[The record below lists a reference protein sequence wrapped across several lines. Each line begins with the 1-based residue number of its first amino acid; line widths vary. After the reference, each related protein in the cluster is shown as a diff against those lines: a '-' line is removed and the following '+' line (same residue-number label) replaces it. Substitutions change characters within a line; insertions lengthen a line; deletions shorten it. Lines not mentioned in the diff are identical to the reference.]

1 MKLPEVLRNIT
12 GALDKAGISYMLT
25 GSFASAYHGSPR
37 TTQDIDMVIEAT
49 AEQLLNFVNLLLQI
63 DYYVE
68 LDAGIEALRRQ
79 SMFNVVDTSSGWKV
93 DLIIRKSRNFSEEE
107 FRRRKR
113 VQFEGNPLFIASG
126 EDVVISKLEWAKQ
139 GESKRQIEDAGGVL
153 LHALAR
159 TGQKIFARMG
169 GGLEPCG
176 RMADCS
182 QDSWASE

>member
-49 AEQLLNFVNLLLQI
+49 AEQLLNFVNLFLKI

-79 SMFNVVDTSSGWKV
+79 AMFNIVDTSSGWKV
-93 DLIIRKSRNFSEEE
+93 DLIIANRAVSAKKNFVAANEFNSRAT
-107 FRRRKR
+107 R
-113 VQFEGNPLFIASG
+113 
-126 EDVVISKLEWAKQ
+126 
-139 GESKRQIEDAGGVL
+139 
-153 LHALAR
+153 
-159 TGQKIFARMG
+159 
-169 GGLEPCG
+169 
-176 RMADCS
+176 CS
-182 QDSWASE
+182 

>member
-49 AEQLLNFVNLLLQI
+49 AEQLLNFVNLFLKI

-79 SMFNVVDTSSGWKV
+79 AMFNIVDTSSGWKV
-93 DLIIRKSRNFSEEE
+93 DLIIANRAVSAKKNFVAANEFNSRATRCSL
-107 FRRRKR
+107 R
-113 VQFEGNPLFIASG
+113 V
-126 EDVVISKLEWAKQ
+126 AK
-139 GESKRQIEDAGGVL
+139 
-153 LHALAR
+153 
-159 TGQKIFARMG
+159 M
-169 GGLEPCG
+169 
-176 RMADCS
+176 
-182 QDSWASE
+182 